1 MRGSIWTVVALGSG
15 LALLPAILDV
25 SAPDATGQTVL
36 DVVSPLA
43 PVLGVLLF
51 VTAMAVVISMFNADG
66 F

>member
-1 MRGSIWTVVALGSG
+1 MRGTIWTVVALGSG
-15 LALLPAILDV
+15 LALLPAILDI
-25 SAPDATGQTVL
+25 SATDTTGQTVL

-51 VTAMAVVISMFNADG
+51 VAAMAVVITMFDADG